1 MSTIL
6 VIAEEKNHRIRN
18 ATLEVLTAAAGLA
31 ARDGDRVAVLLPSSA
46 AVDDS
51 AALAACGADRL
62 FAALDPRLGVY
73 HPVLYK
79 QVVLN
84 AVQACGAD
92 LLLFSA
98 TAMGRDL
105 APRVAVALSAP
116 CLADCTEVTMQN
128 GTLTATKPL
137 FAGKVLG
144 RFVVNGNRKV
154 LSLRAGVFPIIERR
168 PGAEIAPEPLPVPDS
183 AFPLQVTP
191 AAAPDAGRMDVA
203 DADVVVTGG
212 RGLRSAEN
220 FTLVEELADALG
232 GAVGATRAVVDSGW
246 RPHREQVGQTGKVV
260 SPNLYFMIGASGSI
274 QHWAGMSGSRCI
286 VAINKDPNA
295 PIFQRAD
302 YGLLGDLFEIVP
314 ALTAEIKK
322 RSA

>member
-18 ATLEVLTAAAGLA
+18 ATLEVVSAAAGLA
-31 ARDGDRVAVLLPSSA
+31 ASDGGRVVVLLFSSA
-46 AVDDS
+46 AMDVAS
-51 AALAACGADRL
+51 LAACGADRL
-62 FAALDPRLGVY
+62 LAAVDPRLAVY
-73 HPVLYK
+73 HPDLFK
-79 QVVLN
+79 QVVIK
-84 AVQACGAD
+84 AADTTGAD
-92 LLLFSA
+92 ALFFSA

-105 APRVAVALSAP
+105 APRVAAALSAP
-116 CLADCTEVTMQN
+116 CLADCVEVTLQD
-128 GTLTATKPL
+128 GTLVATKPL

-144 RFVVNGNRKV
+144 RLALKGNKTVV
-154 LSLRAGVFPIIERR
+154 SLRAGALSILERR
-168 PGAEIAPEPLPVPDS
+168 PGAELAVEPLAIPDG
-183 AFPLQVTP
+183 AFPLQVTQ
-191 AAAPDAGRMDVA
+191 AAAPDAGRLDVA

-220 FTLVEELADALG
+220 FVLVEELADALG

-260 SPNLYFMIGASGSI
+260 SPDLYFIIGASGSI

-302 YGLLGDLFEIVP
+302 YGLIGDLFEIVP

>member
-18 ATLEVLTAAAGLA
+18 ATLEVVSAVAGLA
-31 ARDGDRVAVLLPSSA
+31 ASDGAHVAVLSLSSA
-46 AVDDS
+46 ALDGAS
-51 AALAACGADRL
+51 LAACGADRL
-62 FAALDPRLGVY
+62 LAAVDPRLAVY
-73 HPVLYK
+73 HPDLFK
-79 QVVLN
+79 QVVLK
-84 AVQACGAD
+84 AVETTGAD
-92 LLLFSA
+92 VLFFSA

-105 APRVAVALSAP
+105 APRVAAALSAP
-116 CLADCTEVTMQN
+116 CLADCTEVTMQD

-144 RFVVNGNRKV
+144 RFVLKGNKNV
-154 LSLRAGVFPIIERR
+154 VSLRAGVLSIMERR
-168 PGAEIAPEPLPVPDS
+168 PGAELAFESLPVPDG

-191 AAAPDAGRMDVA
+191 MAAPDAGRVDVA

-220 FTLVEELADALG
+220 FALVEELADALG

-260 SPNLYFMIGASGSI
+260 SPDLYFIIGASGSI

-302 YGLLGDLFEIVP
+302 YGLIGDLFEIVP